1 MIQDAPAGSNQDY
14 TEAAPVRLE
23 MERTGFSVLTD
34 DLPVKS
40 FQPARRD
47 DHLLM
52 REKRRYKRLPLAQEV
67 ECEVNGRAFA
77 FRSTD
82 ISAEGMFIETLGS
95 VPSGTVITV
104 KFRLPQCEEAITATA
119 QVCYVQERIGFGVRF
134 LDLPLEHVERIR
146 ALAEMPATQRVGN
159 PLGNDVAMRV
169 RIPIQLKG
177 EGSLG
182 GAFTE
187 QATIVK
193 VSKNGV
199 CVHTK
204 ADLAA
209 GVTIFI
215 YAPYGKR
222 FTGRVLWA
230 GNRGTRT
237 AGQVIIRSRGLAQAL
252 GFYFP

>member
-1 MIQDAPAGSNQDY
+1 MMQDVPAGSNQEY
-14 TEAAPVRLE
+14 TEAATGRLE
-23 MERTGFSVLTD
+23 MERTGFSVLPD
-34 DLPVKS
+34 DTSAKS

-47 DHLLM
+47 DHSLM
-52 REKRRYKRLPLAQEV
+52 SEKRRHKRLPLTQEV
-67 ECEVNGRAFA
+67 ECEVNGRAFK

-95 VPSGTVITV
+95 FPSGTVITV
-104 KFRLPQCEEAITATA
+104 KFRLPQCEDAITATA
-119 QVCYVQERIGFGVRF
+119 QVCYVQERIGFGIRF
-134 LDLPLEHVERIR
+134 LDLPLEHVERIL
-146 ALAEMPATQRVGN
+146 ALAEMPTAQRAGN
-159 PLGNDVAMRV
+159 PLGNDVAMTV

-177 EGSLG
+177 EDGYG
-182 GAFTE
+182 GAVNE

-199 CVHTK
+199 CAHTK

-209 GVTIFI
+209 GMALLI
-215 YAPYGKR
+215 YTPSGKR

-230 GNRGTRT
+230 GNKGTRA